1 MATRRRS
8 WLIALIATALGF
20 AIFYYDDLLDEGAV
34 HGSLH
39 TVAEVVEFI
48 LQGPGMGV
56 LAFVICEYLRL
67 SDEALRRERAQALQQ
82 RFQILGR
89 IAAGVAHEVRN
100 PLHNIRLLID
110 EMHHS
115 GGMPTDGPLCKR
127 VEANLDRINR
137 AVELV
142 YQLAKPTGVA
152 TQVDI
157 GVDLVALAA
166 EAATAEAARSG
177 VSVRRDLP
185 TTHAPVACAPAT
197 IRIVLDNL
205 LRNAAAVSGEIHL
218 AVRRGADSGTDM
230 WEVAIRNRGTLPE
243 DLLGDGSAEP
253 VDSTKQGGL
262 GLGLFISRQLLRS
275 AGGSLVLTQLG
286 EQVEALVRLPRW
298 SELSS

>member
-8 WLIALIATALGF
+8 WLIALIATGFGF
-20 AIFYYDDLLDEGAV
+20 AFFYYDDLLDEGAT
-34 HGSLH
+34 HNTLH
-39 TVAEVVEFI
+39 TLVEVIEFI
-48 LQGPGMGV
+48 VMGPGMGV
-56 LAFVICEYLRL
+56 LAFVVCEYLRL
-67 SDEALRRERAQALQQ
+67 AGETLRRERAQALQQ
-82 RFQILGR
+82 RFLILGR

-115 GGMPTDGPLCKR
+115 GGMPADQPLCRR
-127 VEANLDRINR
+127 VEANLERINR

-142 YQLAKPTGVA
+142 YQLAKPTALG

-166 EAATAEAARSG
+166 EAATAEATRSG
-177 VSVRRDLP
+177 VTVHRELP
-185 TTHAPVACAPAT
+185 TTPAPVACAPAT
-197 IRIVLDNL
+197 IRIVFDNL
-205 LRNAAAVSGEIHL
+205 LRNAAAVGGEVHL
-218 AVRRGADSGTDM
+218 VVRPGKDV
-230 WEVAIRNRGTLPE
+230 WETVIRNRGTLPE
-243 DLLGDGSAEP
+243 ELLGDGSEEP

-275 AGGSLVLTQLG
+275 AGGGLTLTQHG
-286 EQVEALVRLPRW
+286 DQVEAVVRIPRW